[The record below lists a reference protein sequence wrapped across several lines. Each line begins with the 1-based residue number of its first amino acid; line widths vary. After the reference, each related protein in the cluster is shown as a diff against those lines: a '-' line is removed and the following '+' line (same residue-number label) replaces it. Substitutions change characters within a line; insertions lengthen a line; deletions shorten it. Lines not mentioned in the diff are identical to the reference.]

1 MGASAF
7 MGTSA
12 FTGAT
17 IGAPSDLGVAAVL
30 VFVSVFAVV
39 SVVFAGLCF
48 LVLPFFGVAL
58 AGSVAAVFA
67 GIVALAA
74 GAGAAAAA
82 GGVAGAGAAGAVVV
96 VCATA
101 GSEMARALALSAINS
116 LFMSCPL
123 SGLRV
128 TRTCVPPPLTR
139 PFLERLTDRR
149 SHARR
154 ARISLYLTPFG
165 TPRQVR

>member
-48 LVLPFFGVAL
+48 LVLTFFGVAL

-74 GAGAAAAA
+74 GAGAAAA

-101 GSEMARALALSAINS
+101 VSEMARALALSAINS